1 MKLKFC
7 IIIICLLIFGCKSKE
22 EPNLIERIGTLVP
35 GGGGGTPALEVYV
48 DKEDRQYD
56 IYYLSFRHPSGVD
69 WYKGDYNTLP
79 FGKKVK
85 VIGEDSS
92 HWAAEDYYKLHIL
105 VKSMEVLE

>member
-7 IIIICLLIFGCKSKE
+7 IIIICLIIFGCKSKE
-22 EPNLIERIGTLVP
+22 EPVYVTRIGELTP
-35 GGGGGTPALEVYV
+35 GNGIPTLEVYV

-56 IYYLSFRHPSGVD
+56 IYYLSFRHPNGVY

-79 FGKKVK
+79 FGKTVK